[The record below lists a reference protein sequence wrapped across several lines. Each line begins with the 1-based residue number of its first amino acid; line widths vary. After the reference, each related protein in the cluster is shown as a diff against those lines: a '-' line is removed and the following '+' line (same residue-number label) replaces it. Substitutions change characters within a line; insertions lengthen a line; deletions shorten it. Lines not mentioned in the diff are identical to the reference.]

1 MRGRPPTPRPA
12 PCGRTRPAF
21 GAGYPPGT
29 VKDLNALLD
38 SLTDLGDIRK
48 AVSASQVIRLYTDNV
63 IEPAN
68 TFSAAV
74 GGGTGDASLQGTVT
88 TLAALLGVE
97 NEMSVQRAIV
107 YAALSA
113 RPPVLAPRDL
123 TSLQQAVQ
131 QEQADLSDFNAAANT
146 AEQQLF
152 TSTVSGAAV
161 DRATWQEDLAEQA
174 AAADPAAPLTRQ
186 TGLSAATWYGDM
198 STTIGDTRQV
208 TNQLAGQVTARA
220 GTLKSDATRRL
231 ALTSIVTLGLLL
243 LVLLISAALGRSL
256 TCPPR
261 R

>member
-1 MRGRPPTPRPA
+1 M
-12 PCGRTRPAF
+12 
-21 GAGYPPGT
+21 
-29 VKDLNALLD
+29 
-38 SLTDLGDIRK
+38 
-48 AVSASQVIRLYTDNV
+48 
-63 IEPAN
+63 
-68 TFSAAV
+68 
-74 GGGTGDASLQGTVT
+74 
-88 TLAALLGVE
+88 
-97 NEMSVQRAIV
+97 QRAIV

-208 TNQLAGQVTARA
+208 TDPAAGQVTARA

-231 ALTSIVTLGLLL
+231 AAHQHRHARPAAPRAADLG
-243 LVLLISAALGRSL
+243 SAGPLAAARYASCVRV
-256 TCPPR
+256 CPTP
-261 R
+261 